1 MKTVAV
7 VPMKLNNQRLPQKN
21 TRAFVNGKPLCEYI
35 FSTLL
40 TVDGL
45 DEIYVY
51 CSNPN
56 IKTYMPNGIKFLQR
70 SENLDTNTTSI
81 SDVLYCF
88 AEDVKADIYLMSHA
102 TSPFVK
108 KNSIEYGLNAVKSG
122 KYDSAFAA
130 VKVQDFLWADSKPM
144 NYDLDNIPRTQ
155 DLKLLYKETSGFYI
169 YEKEV
174 ITSLH
179 RRIGYNPLI
188 VEVSEIEAVDIDEME
203 DFMIAEAI
211 FNHILLSEEQIRS

>member
-21 TRAFVNGKPLCEYI
+21 TRAFTNGKPLCEYI
-35 FSTLL
+35 LSTLL

-51 CSNPN
+51 CSNPD
-56 IKTYMPNGIKFLQR
+56 IKMYLPNGIQFLQR
-70 SENLDTNTTSI
+70 SENLDMDTTSI
-81 SDVLYCF
+81 SDVLCCF
-88 AEDVKADIYLMSHA
+88 AKDVKADIYLMSHA
-102 TSPFVK
+102 TSPFVTK
-108 KNSIEYGLNAVKSG
+108 ESIEHGLNAVKSG
-122 KYDSAFAA
+122 KFDSSFAA
-130 VKVQDFLWADSKPM
+130 VKIQDFLWADSKPM

-155 DLKLLYKETSGFYI
+155 DLKPLYKETSGFYI
-169 YEKEV
+169 YENEV
-174 ITSLH
+174 ITSMH
-179 RRIGYNPLI
+179 RRIGKNPFI

-211 FNHILLSEEQIRS
+211 FNHILLSKE